1 MSSSQFI
8 AVDTVES
15 FLVVDMS
22 SADTLDIVLAAF
34 ELVEQR
40 AAFWVFEQKAETVV
54 FALELAI
61 DKKLVFMYYE
71 IGEVLALAFAVDT
84 VDIMLVVDTAAV
96 VAVFAVVVLETL

>member
-8 AVDTVES
+8 VVDSVES

-40 AAFWVFEQKAETVV
+40 AEFLVFGQKAETVV
-54 FALELAI
+54 FVLELAI
-61 DKKLVFMYYE
+61 DKKLVLMYYE
-71 IGEVLALAFAVDT
+71 IEEVLALAFAVDI

-96 VAVFAVVVLETL
+96 VAVFAVVVLETP